1 MSNLIPYKKEDFV
14 VRDISEKVSYLQ
26 GLSEGLNISEGSPQG
41 KIITGILSVLEELSY
56 TITHLECEME
66 DFREYVESIDDDLF
80 DLEESLFEDELIE
93 LSCQHCGEELF
104 FESDLLEDEDTI
116 EIICPS
122 CNEVVF
128 INDGS
133 FDYDPAYIDNEFGD
147 EIPNPSP
154 S

>member
-1 MSNLIPYKKEDFV
+1 MSFTV
-14 VRDISEKVSYLQ
+14 
-26 GLSEGLNISEGSPQG
+26 
-41 KIITGILSVLEELSY
+41 
-56 TITHLECEME
+56 THLQCEME
-66 DFREYVESIDDDLF
+66 EFREYVESIDDDLF

-104 FESDLLEDEDTI
+104 FESDILDDEETI

-133 FDYDPAYIDNEFGD
+133 FDYDPAYIDNEFAD
-147 EIPNPSP
+147 EKSNPSP